1 MKKSLKTI
9 VACLGL
15 ALTFG
20 LTACGSVSQGY
31 ADKINKA
38 YATETKDDDLTYEQV
53 LKDLGD
59 PAINITGSFSVI
71 KATGACTWYKG
82 CKTVEDK
89 NKKLEEGK
97 NVDYII
103 VTFLNGTA
111 TGAEF
116 GTLEGN
122 KQ

>member
-1 MKKSLKTI
+1 MTNVPQSPWTKTRTILPERTKKFEY
-9 VACLGL
+9 L
-15 ALTFG
+15 AH
-20 LTACGSVSQGY
+20 
-31 ADKINKA
+31 
-38 YATETKDDDLTYEQV
+38 
-53 LKDLGD
+53 
-59 PAINITGSFSVI
+59 
-71 KATGACTWYKG
+71 
-82 CKTVEDK
+82 KTVEDK